1 MLAKELKPYYEEYT
15 SEVSPADMAISLEM
29 SIFLYLF
36 CDITKPKSILDL
48 GSGFSSFVFRH
59 YQATTEVKPDVWT
72 VDDDEEWL
80 EKTRTFLV
88 LHGLLDENLITLD
101 LFLQRGPKSFDLI
114 LHDLGSMETRAKT
127 LATVLTLSHS
137 NGLVIL
143 DDVDKSEYF
152 KILLQVTKRFDCEL
166 YNLKFYT
173 LDSIGRHAGLLIIY
187 NTVHIHNFMNSQI
200 NMQEEKENG
209 SICDNS
215 NV

>member
-1 MLAKELKPYYEEYT
+1 MLAKELNPYYEEYT
-15 SEVSPADMAISLEM
+15 SKVSPSDMAISLEM
-29 SIFLYLF
+29 AIFLHIF
-36 CDITKPKSILDL
+36 CDVTKPKSIADL

-59 YQATTEVKPDVWT
+59 YQAITGVKPDVWT

-88 LHGLLDENLITLD
+88 LHGLSDENLITWD

-127 LATVLTLSHS
+127 LPTVLTLSHS

-152 KILLQVTKRFDCEL
+152 SVLLQVTKHLDCEL

-173 LDSIGRHAGLLIIY
+173 LDSIGRHAGLLIIH
-187 NTVHIHNFMNSQI
+187 NTFR
-200 NMQEEKENG
+200 
-209 SICDNS
+209 
-215 NV
+215 